1 MLDRVHEHAGPIEL
15 DATGI
20 VAGRVHGDRRSL
32 DRLVRNLVGNAVTHA
47 RSRVRVTVD
56 EDASWVELIVDDD
69 GPGIPADARRQVFAR
84 FTRLE
89 ESRTASGTG
98 LGLAIAKAV
107 VDRHGG
113 TIEVGD
119 APLGGA
125 RFTARLPAAER
136 NSLGASLV
144 PGG

>member
-1 MLDRVHEHAGPIEL
+1 MAL
-15 DATGI
+15 
-20 VAGRVHGDRRSL
+20 
-32 DRLVRNLVGNAVTHA
+32 
-47 RSRVRVTVD
+47 D
-56 EDASWVELIVDDD
+56 EDGGWVELVVDDD
-69 GPGIPADARRQVFAR
+69 GPGVPTEARQQVFAR

-125 RFTARLPAAER
+125 RFTARLPAAAPAR
-136 NSLGASLV
+136 
-144 PGG
+144 